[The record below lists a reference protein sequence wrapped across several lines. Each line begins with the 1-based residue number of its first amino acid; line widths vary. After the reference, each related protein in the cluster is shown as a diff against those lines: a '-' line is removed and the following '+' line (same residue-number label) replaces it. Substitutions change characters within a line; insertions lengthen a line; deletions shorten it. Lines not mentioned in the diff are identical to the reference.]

1 MEKRMNGEQDHL
13 LDVARQ
19 AARAAAE
26 EISGIYQKYLSGGSI
41 GIRDKG
47 IDDPVTAAD
56 MSANRIIT
64 HTLRQTFPDH
74 AILTEEEPRT
84 WGETG
89 HEWVWMIDPLDG
101 TRDFIKANGEFVTMV
116 GVTHRANPT
125 IGVVI
130 EPATG
135 LELYAYRGMGAYKSS
150 LSEGNKSSRVTANPA
165 PDLKG
170 LRIAISRSHRDSKV
184 DELIRLLDVKVEIS
198 SGSVGRKMA
207 LVINGEADLYV
218 HPSRGT
224 KLWDTCACDV
234 IASEAGL
241 VLLSGTGEP
250 IGYHRPA
257 GDVENEYGLLLCPP
271 AIADKVIWATRKVWG
286 LN

>member
-1 MEKRMNGEQDHL
+1 MNEDLNHL
-13 LDVARQ
+13 LEEARQ
-19 AARAAAE
+19 AARSAAGA
-26 EISGIYQKYLSGGSI
+26 IGDIYQQYLSGGSI
-41 GIRDKG
+41 DIRDKG
-47 IDDPVTAAD
+47 VDDPVTAAD

-64 HTLRQTFPDH
+64 HTLGEAFPHH
-74 AILTEEEPRT
+74 AILTEEEPHT
-84 WGETG
+84 WSGTG

-116 GVTHRANPT
+116 GATHHAEPT

-135 LELYAYRGMGAYKSS
+135 LELFACKGMGAYKGS
-150 LSEGNKSSRVTANPA
+150 LSQPEKSSQLTAPQA

-184 DELIRLLDVKVEIS
+184 DELIRLLDVQTEIS

-207 LVINGEADLYV
+207 LVINGQADLYV
-218 HPSRGT
+218 HPARGT
-224 KLWDTCACDV
+224 KLWDTCACEV

-250 IGYHRPA
+250 IEYLRPD
-257 GDVENEYGLLLCPP
+257 GDVENHYGLLVCSP
-271 AIADKVIWATRKVWG
+271 AMAEKVVWATRKVWG
-286 LN
+286 LQ

>member
-1 MEKRMNGEQDHL
+1 MNREQDHL

-19 AARAAAE
+19 AARSAAE
-26 EISGIYQKYLSGGSI
+26 KIRGIYEQYLSGGSI

-47 IDDPVTAAD
+47 VDDPVTAAD
-56 MSANRIIT
+56 MSANQVIT
-64 HTLRQTFPDH
+64 HTLGEAFPHH
-74 AILTEEEPRT
+74 AILTEEEPHT
-84 WGETG
+84 WGKTG

-101 TRDFIKANGEFVTMV
+101 TKDFIKANGEFVTMV
-116 GVTHRANPT
+116 GLTHCAEPT

-135 LELYAYRGMGAYKSS
+135 LELYARKGGGAYTSS
-150 LSEGNKSSRVTANPA
+150 LSKAAKSSRITAPHA

-170 LRIAISRSHRDSKV
+170 LRIAVSRSHRDSKV
-184 DELIRLLDVKVEIS
+184 DELIRLLDVRAEIS

-218 HPSRGT
+218 HPARGT
-224 KLWDTCACDV
+224 KLWDTCACEV

-241 VLLSGTGEP
+241 VLLSGTGDP
-250 IGYHRPA
+250 IRYHRPA
-257 GDVENEYGLLLCPP
+257 GDVENAYGLLVCSPS
-271 AIADKVIWATRKVWG
+271 IADKVIWAMRKVWG
-286 LN
+286 LD

>member
-1 MEKRMNGEQDHL
+1 MNEDLDHVL
-13 LDVARQ
+13 QTARQ
-19 AARAAAE
+19 AARSAAE
-26 EISGIYQKYLSGGSI
+26 EIRGIYQEYLSGGNI

-47 IDDPVTAAD
+47 VDDPVTAAD
-56 MSANRIIT
+56 MAANQVIT
-64 HTLRQTFPDH
+64 HTLRDAFPHH
-74 AILTEEEPRT
+74 AVLTEEEPHT

-101 TRDFIKANGEFVTMV
+101 TRDFIKANGEFVTMI
-116 GVTHRANPT
+116 GATHYGQPT

-135 LELYAYRGMGAYKSS
+135 LELYAITGAGAYKSY
-150 LSEGNKSSRVTANPA
+150 LATVEKSAKITAPPA
-165 PDLKG
+165 PDLNG
-170 LRIAISRSHRDSKV
+170 LRMAVSRSHRDSKV
-184 DELIRLLDVKVEIS
+184 DELIRLLDVKSEIS

-218 HPSRGT
+218 HPARGT
-224 KLWDTCACDV
+224 KLWDTCACEV

-241 VLLSGTGEP
+241 VLVSGTGEP
-250 IGYHRPA
+250 IGYHRTA
-257 GDVENEYGLLLCPP
+257 GDVENDYGLLLCSP

>member
-1 MEKRMNGEQDHL
+1 MNEDLDHL

-19 AARAAAE
+19 AARSAAE
-26 EISGIYQKYLSGGSI
+26 EIKGIYQQYLSGGNI

-47 IDDPVTAAD
+47 VNDPVTAAD
-56 MSANRIIT
+56 MAANRVIT
-64 HTLRQTFPDH
+64 HTLRDAFPHH
-74 AILTEEEPRT
+74 AILTEEEPHT

-116 GVTHRANPT
+116 GATHYAQPT
-125 IGVVI
+125 VGVVI

-135 LELYAYRGMGAYKSS
+135 LELYAVKGAGARKSS
-150 LSEGNKSSRVTANPA
+150 VSKVKKSSKITAPGA
-165 PDLKG
+165 PDIHG
-170 LRIAISRSHRDSKV
+170 LRIAISRSHRDAKV
-184 DELIRLLDVKVEIS
+184 DELIRLLDIKSEIS

-218 HPSRGT
+218 HPARGT
-224 KLWDTCACDV
+224 KLWDTCACEV

-241 VLLSGTGEP
+241 VLVSGTGEP

-257 GDVENEYGLLLCPP
+257 GDVENDYGLLLCSP

-286 LN
+286 LS

>member
-1 MEKRMNGEQDHL
+1 MNGEQDHF

-19 AARAAAE
+19 AARSAAE
-26 EISGIYQKYLSGGSI
+26 EIRDIYQKYLSGGSI
-41 GIRDKG
+41 GIREKAA
-47 IDDPVTAAD
+47 DDPVTTAD
-56 MSANRIIT
+56 MSANQIIT
-64 HTLRQTFPDH
+64 HTLREAFPHH
-74 AILTEEEPRT
+74 AILTEEEPHT
-84 WGETG
+84 WSETG

-116 GVTHRANPT
+116 GATHYAEPT

-135 LELYAYRGMGAYKSS
+135 VELYARKGAGAYESS
-150 LSEGNKSSRVTANPA
+150 LSRTRKPSKLIAPRA

-170 LRIAISRSHRDSKV
+170 LRIAVSRSHRDSKV
-184 DELIRLLDVKVEIS
+184 EELIRLLDVRSEIS

-207 LVINGEADLYV
+207 LVINGEADLYA

-224 KLWDTCACDV
+224 KLWDTCACEV

-250 IGYHRPA
+250 IRYLRPT
-257 GDVENEYGLLLCPP
+257 GDVENHYGLLVCSP
-271 AIADKVIWATRKVWG
+271 AIQDKVVWAMRKVWG
-286 LN
+286 LR

>member
-1 MEKRMNGEQDHL
+1 MEQRMNGEHDHI

-19 AARAAAE
+19 AARSAVE
-26 EISGIYQKYLSGGSI
+26 EISGIYQEYLSGGNI

-47 IDDPVTAAD
+47 IGDPVTAAD
-56 MSANRIIT
+56 MAANRVIT
-64 HTLRQTFPDH
+64 STLKEAFPQH
-74 AILTEEEPRT
+74 AILTEEEPET

-116 GVTHRANPT
+116 GATHHGEPT

-135 LELYAYRGMGAYKSS
+135 LELYAMKGAGAYKSYAS
-150 LSEGNKSSRVTANPA
+150 NMDKSSKISAPPD
-165 PDLKG
+165 PDLNG

-184 DELIRLLDVKVEIS
+184 DELIKLLHVKSEIS

-218 HPSRGT
+218 HPAKGT
-224 KLWDTCACDV
+224 KLWDTCACEV

-250 IGYHRPA
+250 IGYQRPA
-257 GDVENEYGLLLCPP
+257 GDVENAYGLLLCSP
-271 AIADKVIWATRKVWG
+271 AIADTVIWATRKVWG
-286 LN
+286 LT